1 MKIFEI
7 NGHTVEFIPET
18 HQYLVDGIL
27 TPCVSNIL
35 AYKFKDY
42 GAVSRDV
49 LQRASDRGTELHEA
63 IESYERDGTTSELR
77 EFKNYLFLKKHYSFT
92 NIANE
97 VPVIY
102 EKGGTVL
109 FVGTLDQI
117 IEMDGKRGI
126 NDFKRVS
133 APNKQKIA
141 YQLNFYKLA
150 YEQTYNK
157 TVDFLSYTHLRE
169 TVRKFNL
176 LPINEE
182 ATLSL
187 LNEFLESEKK
197 DGDIIEGIE

>member
-1 MKIFEI
+1 MKTFEI
-7 NGHTVEFIPET
+7 NGHTIEFIPET

-35 AYKFKDY
+35 AYKFNDY
-42 GAVSRDV
+42 KAVSQEV

-77 EFKNYLFLKKHYSFT
+77 EFKNYLFLKKAHGFI

-97 VPVIY
+97 VPVMY
-102 EKGGTVL
+102 EKDGTVL

-117 IEMDGKRGI
+117 IEMDGKCGI

-141 YQLNFYKLA
+141 YQLNLYKLA

-157 TVDFLSYTHLRE
+157 KVDFLSYTHLRE

-176 LPINEE
+176 LPIGEE
-182 ATLSL
+182 ITLKL
-187 LNEFLESEKK
+187 LNEFLESEKQ
-197 DGDIIEGIE
+197 DGNIDERA

>member
-1 MKIFEI
+1 MKTFEI
-7 NGHTVEFIPET
+7 NGHIVEFIPET
-18 HQYLVDGIL
+18 HQYLVDGVL

-35 AYKFKDY
+35 AYKFNDY
-42 GAVSRDV
+42 GTVSREI
-49 LQRASDRGTELHEA
+49 LQRASERGTELHEA
-63 IESYERDGTTSELR
+63 IESYEQKGTPCELR
-77 EFKNYLFLKKHYSFT
+77 EFKNYLFLKKHHGFT

-102 EKGGTVL
+102 EKDGTVL

-117 IEMDGKRGI
+117 IELDGKCGI

-133 APNKQKIA
+133 APNKLKIA
-141 YQLNFYKLA
+141 YQLNLYKLA

-169 TVRKFNL
+169 TVRKFNM

-182 ATLSL
+182 VTLNL
-187 LNEFLESEKK
+187 LNEFLESEKQNENF
-197 DGDIIEGIE
+197 IERT

>member
-1 MKIFEI
+1 MKTFEI
-7 NGHTVEFIPET
+7 NGHIVEFIPET
-18 HQYLVDGIL
+18 HQYLVDGVL

-42 GAVSRDV
+42 GSVSKEI
-49 LQRASDRGTELHEA
+49 LQRASEKGTELHEA
-63 IESYERDGTTSELR
+63 IESYERDGTSCELR
-77 EFKNYLFLKKHYSFT
+77 EFKNYLFLKKHYGFI

-102 EKGGTVL
+102 EKDGTVL
-109 FVGTLDQI
+109 YVGTLDQI
-117 IEMDGKRGI
+117 IEMGGKCGI

-150 YEQTYNK
+150 YEQTYGK
-157 TVDFLSYTHLRE
+157 KVDFVSYTHLRE
-169 TVRKFNL
+169 TVRKFSM

-182 ATLSL
+182 VTLNL
-187 LNEFLESEKK
+187 LYEFLESERQ
-197 DGDIIEGIE
+197 DGDIIEGN

>member
-1 MKIFEI
+1 MMKTFEI
-7 NGHTVEFIPET
+7 NGHIVEFIPET

-35 AYKFKDY
+35 AYKFNDY
-42 GAVSRDV
+42 GAVSREV
-49 LQRASDRGTELHEA
+49 LQRASDKGTELHEA
-63 IESYERDGTTSELR
+63 IERYEKDRITSDLK
-77 EFKNYLFLKKHYSFT
+77 EFKNYLFLKKAHGFT
-92 NIANE
+92 SIANE

-102 EKGGTVL
+102 EKDGTVL

-117 IEMDGKRGI
+117 IEMDGKYGI

-150 YEQTYNK
+150 YEQTYNV
-157 TVDFLSYTHLRE
+157 TIDFLSYTHLRE

-182 ATLSL
+182 MTLNL
-187 LNEFLESEKK
+187 LNEFLESEKEN
-197 DGDIIEGIE
+197 GDIDERA